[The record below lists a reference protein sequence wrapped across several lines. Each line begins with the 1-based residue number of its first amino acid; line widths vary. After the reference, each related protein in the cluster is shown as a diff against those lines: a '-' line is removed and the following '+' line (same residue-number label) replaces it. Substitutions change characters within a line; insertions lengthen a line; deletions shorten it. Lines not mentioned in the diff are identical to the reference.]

1 MYYLTGTSINELK
14 SSPYTESFKA
24 TNTDLLLM
32 DEPLD
37 EWVVQSLPEFKERKL
52 VSAA

>member
-1 MYYLTGTSINELK
+1 
-14 SSPYTESFKA
+14 
-24 TNTDLLLM
+24 M

-52 VSAA
+52 ISAA